1 MNSLKNYTTAVQPE
15 IMIKSIEITNSLS
28 SLKQELEYVSD
39 WLHRAVGLIPPTLQ
53 VRMSSSDSSKAIAQ
67 FRIKQEVKNKKY
79 MQNVRDSFSSFFML
93 KLKENFKKVK
103 VENVYLE
110 IPKLLTTTS
119 AFDKNLLIAQEMGMG
134 MTTINNELQKQGL
147 NEQEIKKH
155 LENVTNEVYQA
166 SGKDVSVTQSVSQDN
181 NNLSST
187 EVTQVDN
194 KVKQ

>member
-1 MNSLKNYTTAVQPE
+1 MEDINIDGKLSPSELLKRRRAKLEERNRLMMEKKVE
-15 IMIKSIEITNSLS
+15 DIRV
-28 SLKQELEYVSD
+28 KQEIEL
-39 WLHRAVGLIPPTLQ
+39 TNKLQ
-53 VRMSSSDSSKAIAQ
+53 
-67 FRIKQEVKNKKY
+67 
-79 MQNVRDSFSSFFML
+79 
-93 KLKENFKKVK
+93 
-103 VENVYLE
+103 
-110 IPKLLTTTS
+110 S

>member
-1 MNSLKNYTTAVQPE
+1 
-15 IMIKSIEITNSLS
+15 
-28 SLKQELEYVSD
+28 
-39 WLHRAVGLIPPTLQ
+39 
-53 VRMSSSDSSKAIAQ
+53 MSSSDSSKAIAQ

-103 VENVYLE
+103 VENGYLE
-110 IPKLLTTTS
+110 IPKLSTTTS

>member
-1 MNSLKNYTTAVQPE
+1 M
-15 IMIKSIEITNSLS
+15 
-28 SLKQELEYVSD
+28 
-39 WLHRAVGLIPPTLQ
+39 
-53 VRMSSSDSSKAIAQ
+53 
-67 FRIKQEVKNKKY
+67 
-79 MQNVRDSFSSFFML
+79 
-93 KLKENFKKVK
+93 KENFKKVK